1 VPTGSTTRD
10 DRRRATG
17 LRILKSARELFGERG
32 YERTTIRAVAASASV
47 DPALVMQ
54 HFGSKQGLFT
64 AAVRAAPEPE
74 ITTGEGELVDFL
86 VATLRLKLTE
96 SAREPMAMLRS
107 MLTHPEATERA
118 REVLVRQGDQIAAV
132 IPECEDPALRG
143 ALVIAAMLG
152 IRIGRELLELEPL
165 ASAEPERV
173 AEIMRSS
180 LEALLQSD
188 GPKPSR

>member
-1 VPTGSTTRD
+1 MPRCGASRD

-74 ITTGEGELVDFL
+74 ITAGEGELVDFL

-96 SAREPMAMLRS
+96 SAQAPMAMLRS

-118 REVLVRQGDQIAAV
+118 REVLVRQGDQVAAV

-143 ALVIAAMLG
+143 ALVMTAMLG
-152 IRIGRELLELEPL
+152 IRIGRELLELDAL
-165 ASAEPERV
+165 ASADPERV
-173 AEIMRSS
+173 AEIMRPS

-188 GPKPSR
+188 EPKPSR

>member
-1 VPTGSTTRD
+1 MPARPNSRD

-74 ITTGEGELVDFL
+74 ITAGEGELVDFL

-96 SAREPMAMLRS
+96 SAQAPMAMLRS

-118 REVLVRQGDQIAAV
+118 REVLVRQGDQVAAV

-143 ALVIAAMLG
+143 ALVMTAMLG
-152 IRIGRELLELEPL
+152 IRIGRELLELDAL
-165 ASAEPERV
+165 ASADPERV
-173 AEIMRSS
+173 AEIMRPS

-188 GPKPSR
+188 EPKPSR